1 MSANFSFLQN
11 QSLKLKP
18 IVLQFWVFWFEGSI
32 NCMIIQCNAMQASDS
47 LDKELCCIVIF
58 MINTFKIN
66 VNWLVNLLNNYA
78 IKTINKN

>member
-18 IVLQFWVFWFEGSI
+18 IVLQFWVFWFEDSI
-32 NCMIIQCNAMQASDS
+32 NCMIQYNAMQASDS

-58 MINTFKIN
+58 MINTFKIY
-66 VNWLVNLLNNYA
+66 VNWLVNLLNN
-78 IKTINKN
+78 

>member
-18 IVLQFWVFWFEGSI
+18 IVLQFWVFWFEDSI
-32 NCMIIQCNAMQASDS
+32 NCMIQYNAMQASCP

-66 VNWLVNLLNNYA
+66 VNWLVNLLNN
-78 IKTINKN
+78 